1 MNEHVI
7 LLSKLFSI
15 INKNSI
21 KNILDAGSGRTSLN
35 DLAEQFPNAKIDA
48 IVYYGDERKKKSIY
62 ENVKSRNFE
71 LIEKDIVKDTIT
83 KKYDLVLAHLLL
95 GEALTWGNTVEELLD
110 NLLNIET
117 KYLIIVDIKEDVSI
131 DYEYLEATINK
142 KYKIIKKEEIRKE
155 EPQVFKNFISKNYV
169 GYVVDMSR
177 DF

>member
-1 MNEHVI
+1 MNEHAI
-7 LLSKLFSI
+7 LLSELFSV

-21 KNILDAGSGRTSLN
+21 KIILDSGSGRTSLN
-35 DLAEQFPNAKIDA
+35 NLAEQFPNAKIDA

-71 LIEKDIVKDTIT
+71 LIEKDIVKDKIT